1 MGLRFYSVH
10 AEPWN
15 PATTPQGADRTVM
28 VKEGSF
34 LAGFPDLAALAD
46 LASHVDRARA
56 LSRAGDRTA
65 ALSEFGQVPD
75 QAMAIASLVIA
86 LVLGLEGNSLRRWT
100 LARRGY
106 EEIGEV
112 AAETPQAAEMRFF
125 ERRGH
130 RTADAGLHDRR
141 HCRLWFGQ
149 SPLGIE
155 GARARCHFVRRPPR
169 HCRHRRP

>member
-28 VKEGSF
+28 VKEGFSWPAF
-34 LAGFPDLAALAD
+34 LISLPWLIWHRMWIVLVLYLALAIG
-46 LASHVDRARA
+46 LAV
-56 LSRAGDRTA
+56 
-65 ALSEFGQVPD
+65 LSEFGQVPD

-130 RTADAGLHDRR
+130 RTAD
-141 HCRLWFGQ
+141 
-149 SPLGIE
+149 
-155 GARARCHFVRRPPR
+155 GAAP
-169 HCRHRRP
+169 

>member
-28 VKEGSF
+28 VKEGFSWPAF
-34 LAGFPDLAALAD
+34 LISLPWLIWHRMWIVLLLYLALVIG
-46 LASHVDRARA
+46 L
-56 LSRAGDRTA
+56 A

-75 QAMAIASLVIA
+75 QAMTIASMIIA
-86 LVLGLEGNSLRRWT
+86 LVLGFEGNGLLRWT

-112 AAETPQAAEMRFF
+112 AAETSQAAEMRFF
-125 ERRGH
+125 EKRGH
-130 RTADAGLHDRR
+130 RSQD
-141 HCRLWFGQ
+141 
-149 SPLGIE
+149 
-155 GARARCHFVRRPPR
+155 GAAP
-169 HCRHRRP
+169 

>member
-1 MGLRFYSVH
+1 MWIVLVLY
-10 AEPWN
+10 
-15 PATTPQGADRTVM
+15 
-28 VKEGSF
+28 
-34 LAGFPDLAALAD
+34 LALAIG
-46 LASHVDRARA
+46 L
-56 LSRAGDRTA
+56 A

-130 RTADAGLHDRR
+130 RTAD
-141 HCRLWFGQ
+141 
-149 SPLGIE
+149 
-155 GARARCHFVRRPPR
+155 GAAP
-169 HCRHRRP
+169 

>member
-15 PATTPQGADRTVM
+15 PATTPQGADRTVI
-28 VKEGSF
+28 VKEGFSWPAF
-34 LAGFPDLAALAD
+34 LIALPWMIWHRMWIVLLLYLALVIG
-46 LASHVDRARA
+46 L
-56 LSRAGDRTA
+56 A
-65 ALSEFGQVPD
+65 ALSEFAPVPD
-75 QAMAIASLVIA
+75 QAVTLASLVIA
-86 LVLGLEGNSLRRWT
+86 LVLGFEGNNLLRWT

-130 RTADAGLHDRR
+130 RSSD
-141 HCRLWFGQ
+141 
-149 SPLGIE
+149 
-155 GARARCHFVRRPPR
+155 GAAP
-169 HCRHRRP
+169 

>member
-28 VKEGSF
+28 VKEGFSWPAF
-34 LAGFPDLAALAD
+34 LISLPWMIWHRMWVVLLLYLALVIG
-46 LASHVDRARA
+46 L
-56 LSRAGDRTA
+56 A
-65 ALSEFGQVPD
+65 ALSEFGQLPD
-75 QAMAIASLVIA
+75 QAMTIASLAIA
-86 LVLGLEGNSLRRWT
+86 LVLGFEGNSLLRWT

-112 AAETPQAAEMRFF
+112 AAATPQDAEMRFF

-130 RTADAGLHDRR
+130 R
-141 HCRLWFGQ
+141 
-149 SPLGIE
+149 SPE
-155 GARARCHFVRRPPR
+155 SAVP
-169 HCRHRRP
+169 

>member
-28 VKEGSF
+28 VKEGFSWPAF
-34 LAGFPDLAALAD
+34 LISLPWLIWHRMWIVLLLYLALV
-46 LASHVDRARA
+46 LG
-56 LSRAGDRTA
+56 LA

-75 QAMAIASLVIA
+75 QAMTVASLAIA
-86 LVLGLEGNSLRRWT
+86 LVLGFEGNSLLRWT

-130 RTADAGLHDRR
+130 R
-141 HCRLWFGQ
+141 
-149 SPLGIE
+149 SPD
-155 GARARCHFVRRPPR
+155 GAVP
-169 HCRHRRP
+169 